1 MIKNYNSKNYK
12 TYINIIIC
20 VYFSME
26 NIEKIKNN
34 LTDYDYQFLT
44 NLQRY
49 IDTELIF
56 FGSIKRCDFFI
67 GKSDIDIAIITD
79 NVESV
84 KKKLQNYLNIGKS
97 KIKKSMQK
105 IPNSNKLVYGYK
117 INYDDE
123 ENNLYLEIIIYDEQY
138 RSFIINNIEKTTNL
152 PFYITI
158 IYFILKVLTY
168 SLPILS
174 EDILKYCK
182 NFVMNNYL
190 EQTLSKNLITLKI

>member
-1 MIKNYNSKNYK
+1 
-12 TYINIIIC
+12 
-20 VYFSME
+20 ME

-97 KIKKSMQK
+97 RVKKSMQK

-158 IYFILKVLTY
+158 IYFILKFLTY
-168 SLPILS
+168 YLMILPN
-174 EDILKYCK
+174 DVLKYCK

-190 EQTLSKNLITLKI
+190 EQTLSKNLITLRI

>member
-1 MIKNYNSKNYK
+1 
-12 TYINIIIC
+12 
-20 VYFSME
+20 ME
-26 NIEKIKNN
+26 NIEQIKDK
-34 LTDYDYQFLT
+34 LSDYDYKFLT

-56 FGSIKRCDFFI
+56 FGSIKRCDFFM

-97 KIKKSMQK
+97 KIKRSMQK
-105 IPNSNKLVYGYK
+105 IPNSQNVVYGYK

-123 ENNLYLEIIIYDEQY
+123 ENHLYLEIIIYDEQY
-138 RSFIINNIEKTTNL
+138 RNFIINNIDRTNNL

-158 IYFILKVLTY
+158 IYFILKFLTY
-168 SLPILS
+168 YLPIFS
-174 EDILKYCK
+174 VDILKYCK
-182 NFVMNNYL
+182 NIVMNNYL
-190 EQTLSKNLITLKI
+190 NQSLSKNLITVKI

>member
-1 MIKNYNSKNYK
+1 
-12 TYINIIIC
+12 
-20 VYFSME
+20 ME
-26 NIEKIKNN
+26 NIEIIKNN
-34 LTDYDYQFLT
+34 LTDYHYQFLT

-117 INYDDE
+117 INYDDLE
-123 ENNLYLEIIIYDEQY
+123 HNLYLEIIIYDEQY

-158 IYFILKVLTY
+158 IYFILKFLTY
-168 SLPILS
+168 SLPILP
-174 EDILKYCK
+174 EDVLKYCK

-190 EQTLSKNLITLKI
+190 EQTLSKNLITLKL

>member
-1 MIKNYNSKNYK
+1 
-12 TYINIIIC
+12 
-20 VYFSME
+20 ME
-26 NIEKIKNN
+26 NIELIKKN

-97 KIKKSMQK
+97 KIKKSIQR
-105 IPNSNKLVYGYK
+105 IQNSQNLIYGYK
-117 INYDDE
+117 INYDDLA
-123 ENNLYLEIIIYDEQY
+123 NNLYLEIIIYDEQY
-138 RSFIINNIEKTTNL
+138 KSYVMENIEKTTNL
-152 PFYITI
+152 PIYISI
-158 IYFILKVLTY
+158 IYIILKFLSY
-168 SLPILS
+168 NLMILPL
-174 EDILKYCK
+174 DALKYCK
-182 NFVMNNYL
+182 NAILNSYL
-190 EQTLSKNLITLKI
+190 KGSLSKNLITVKI

>member
-1 MIKNYNSKNYK
+1 
-12 TYINIIIC
+12 
-20 VYFSME
+20 ME
-26 NIEKIKNN
+26 NIEKIKDK
-34 LTDYDYQFLT
+34 LSDYDYKFLT

-56 FGSIKRCDFFI
+56 FGSIQRCDFFM

-97 KIKKSMQK
+97 KIKRSMQR
-105 IPNSNKLVYGYK
+105 IQNTENVIYGYK

-123 ENNLYLEIIIYDEQY
+123 VNHLYLEIIIYDEEY
-138 RSFIINNIEKTTNL
+138 RNIILDNIERTTNL
-152 PFYITI
+152 PLYITI

-168 SLPILS
+168 YLPILS
-174 EDILKYCK
+174 NDALKCCK
-182 NFVMNNYL
+182 NFVLNTYL
-190 EQTLSKNLITLKI
+190 KGQLSKNLITIKL

>member
-49 IDTELIF
+49 IDSELIF

-97 KIKKSMQK
+97 RIKKSMQK

-123 ENNLYLEIIIYDEQY
+123 ENKLYLEIIIYDEQY

-158 IYFILKVLTY
+158 IYFILKFLTY
-168 SLPILS
+168 YLMILPN
-174 EDILKYCK
+174 DVLKYCK

-190 EQTLSKNLITLKI
+190 EQTLSKNLITLRI

>member
-1 MIKNYNSKNYK
+1 
-12 TYINIIIC
+12 
-20 VYFSME
+20 ME

-44 NLQRY
+44 KLQRY

>member
-1 MIKNYNSKNYK
+1 
-12 TYINIIIC
+12 
-20 VYFSME
+20 ME

-56 FGSIKRCDFFI
+56 FGSIKRCDFFM

-79 NVESV
+79 NIESV

-97 KIKKSMQK
+97 IIKRSMQK

-138 RSFIINNIEKTTNL
+138 RSFIINNIEKSNNL

-158 IYFILKVLTY
+158 IYFILKVLTHY
-168 SLPILS
+168 LMILPN
-174 EDILKYCK
+174 DVFKYCK

-190 EQTLSKNLITLKI
+190 EQTLSKNLITLRI

>member
-1 MIKNYNSKNYK
+1 
-12 TYINIIIC
+12 
-20 VYFSME
+20 ME

-49 IDTELIF
+49 IDSELIF

-97 KIKKSMQK
+97 RIKKSMQK
-105 IPNSNKLVYGYK
+105 IPNSNKIVYGYK
-117 INYDDE
+117 INFDDTK
-123 ENNLYLEIIIYDEQY
+123 NNLYLEIIIYDEQY

-158 IYFILKVLTY
+158 IYFILKFLTY
-168 SLPILS
+168 YLMILPN
-174 EDILKYCK
+174 DVLKYCK

>member
-1 MIKNYNSKNYK
+1 
-12 TYINIIIC
+12 
-20 VYFSME
+20 ME

-34 LTDYDYQFLT
+34 LTDYDYKFLS

-56 FGSIKRCDFFI
+56 FGSIQRCDFFI

-105 IPNSNKLVYGYK
+105 IPNSNEVVYGYK
-117 INYDDE
+117 INFDDE
-123 ENNLYLEIIIYDEQY
+123 KNNLYLEIIIYDEKY
-138 RSFIINNIEKTTNL
+138 RNFIINNIEKTTNL

-158 IYFILKVLTY
+158 IYLILKFFTY
-168 SLPILS
+168 YLPIFPN
-174 EDILKYCK
+174 DFLKSCK
-182 NFVMNNYL
+182 NFVMNFYL
-190 EQTLSKNLITLKI
+190 EQTLRKNLITLKF

>member
-1 MIKNYNSKNYK
+1 
-12 TYINIIIC
+12 
-20 VYFSME
+20 ME

-49 IDTELIF
+49 IDSELIF

-97 KIKKSMQK
+97 RIKKSMQK
-105 IPNSNKLVYGYK
+105 IPNSNKIVYGYK
-117 INYDDE
+117 INFDDAK
-123 ENNLYLEIIIYDEQY
+123 NNLYLEIIIYDEQY

-158 IYFILKVLTY
+158 IYFILKFLTY
-168 SLPILS
+168 YLMILPN
-174 EDILKYCK
+174 DVLKYCK

>member
-1 MIKNYNSKNYK
+1 MTKNYN
-12 TYINIIIC
+12 IIYA
-20 VYFSME
+20 YFSME

-34 LTDYDYQFLT
+34 LTEYDYQFLT

-97 KIKKSMQK
+97 KIKTSMQK

-117 INYDDE
+117 INFDDNV
-123 ENNLYLEIIIYDEQY
+123 NNLYLEIIIYDEQY
-138 RSFIINNIEKTTNL
+138 RTFIMNNIEKTTNL

-158 IYFILKVLTY
+158 IYFILKFLTY
-168 SLPILS
+168 SLPILPG
-174 EDILKYCK
+174 DILKYCK

-190 EQTLSKNLITLKI
+190 EQTLSKNLITLKF

>member
-1 MIKNYNSKNYK
+1 
-12 TYINIIIC
+12 
-20 VYFSME
+20 ME

-49 IDTELIF
+49 IDSELIF

-97 KIKKSMQK
+97 RIKKSMQK

-117 INYDDE
+117 INFDDTK
-123 ENNLYLEIIIYDEQY
+123 NNLYL
-138 RSFIINNIEKTTNL
+138 
-152 PFYITI
+152 
-158 IYFILKVLTY
+158 
-168 SLPILS
+168 
-174 EDILKYCK
+174 
-182 NFVMNNYL
+182 
-190 EQTLSKNLITLKI
+190 

>member
-1 MIKNYNSKNYK
+1 
-12 TYINIIIC
+12 
-20 VYFSME
+20 ME

-34 LTDYDYQFLT
+34 LTEYDYQFLT

-97 KIKKSMQK
+97 KIKTSMQK

-117 INYDDE
+117 INFDDNV
-123 ENNLYLEIIIYDEQY
+123 NNLYLEIIIYDEQY

-158 IYFILKVLTY
+158 IYFILKFFTY
-168 SLPILS
+168 SLPILPG
-174 EDILKYCK
+174 DALKYCK
-182 NFVMNNYL
+182 NFVMNKYL
-190 EQTLSKNLITLKI
+190 EQTLSKNLITLKL